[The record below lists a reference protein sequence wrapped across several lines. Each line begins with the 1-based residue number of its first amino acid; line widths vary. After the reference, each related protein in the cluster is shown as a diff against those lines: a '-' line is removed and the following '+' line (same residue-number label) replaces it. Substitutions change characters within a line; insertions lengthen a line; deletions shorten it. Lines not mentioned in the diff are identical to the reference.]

1 MQIKGK
7 HFLVTGGG
15 SGIGRELVKQLL
27 QRDATV
33 TALDINADNLAKTKE
48 VVGSLA
54 NQLTLEPLDISNRD
68 AVFTLAQRILDAGL
82 VIDGVINNAGVI
94 QPFIPI
100 SELDEAT
107 VERMMKINFFGTY
120 YLTKALLDHLLS
132 RPEAHIANVCSMGG
146 FIPFPGQTAY
156 CASKGAVK
164 MFTEGLRTELLKTNV
179 KVSLFLPGA
188 VNTNIMENSGV
199 EKLKSAEGQEQK
211 ILQADDC
218 AKQMLDAIERN
229 KFIVHLGKDAK
240 FLNILYRLFPA
251 WSAKFIAE
259 KMAKR

>member
-15 SGIGRELVKQLL
+15 SGIGQELVKQLL
-27 QRDATV
+27 TRGASV
-33 TALDINADNLAKTKE
+33 TALDVNPENLAKTE
-48 VVGSLA
+48 ESAGDLRA
-54 NQLTLEPLDISNRD
+54 QLHTEILDISNRD
-68 AVFTLAQRILDAGL
+68 AVFAFVQRVLDSGK

-107 VERMMKINFFGTY
+107 VERVMRINYFGTY
-120 YLTKALLDHLLS
+120 YLTKALLNHFLS

-199 EKLKSAEGQEQK
+199 EKLKSTEGQEQN
-211 ILQADDC
+211 ILQADAC

-259 KMAKR
+259 KMAQR